1 MYWHSWITL
10 RFSFYSRHATVQMAK
25 QPSKAMQ
32 FVPAPDGSRRVWD
45 RGSLAKMMGVSR
57 ENPIRKPI
65 PQIDCSLWIWRE
77 TMILETSPG
86 KNWDLSCFQSTAVE
100 TCHLAACKRA
110 GRKQWSFWGNSEAHK
125 RGGAGSGAH
134 DRLAQ
139 SGHNGGR
146 LEYVVTYEGQKWVL
160 QF

>member
-1 MYWHSWITL
+1 MPLYRWLSSQARRCSLSQL
-10 RFSFYSRHATVQMAK
+10 RIDLVGFK
-25 QPSKAMQ
+25 I
-32 FVPAPDGSRRVWD
+32 

-110 GRKQWSFWGNSEAHK
+110 GRKQWPFWGNSEAHK
-125 RGGAGSGAH
+125 RGGVGSGAH

-139 SGHNGGR
+139 SGHKG
-146 LEYVVTYEGQKWVL
+146 EGWNMLWLMKVNKWVL